1 MLAVIAVFDRKDL
14 KKTFQLKGKAFGQM
28 KTAFADYA
36 EKLKEVTAAV
46 VYVAGR
52 DHAAEPAGWL
62 TVKNVRTTTNGV
74 TLAFETSSRLET
86 AGGAVS
92 DEVYKRARAGGW
104 LNGEGYAPTFV
115 FMDEAEFDALQQ
127 RTALCAKMDMLTEAG
142 DYKAAV
148 MLCAPLKVVKDD
160 PVLWDSTEVLYRLG
174 RACSK
179 MSTTLLIKAN
189 ETKKLDRCRQYRE
202 MCEVFLTRGAEL
214 EPDSARCATALA
226 YRYYSNVHELMRPG
240 ERRDQ
245 DLEQQIEKANEW
257 LSRSLEIYPQSVRN
271 NYRKGKLI
279 IEKQAP
285 YLLFGKR
292 AYGAREAEL
301 LREIR
306 EVGEEHL
313 ATAIELYEALED
325 DEAKARDRR
334 EYAKALFVLGGYYL
348 DDAYLPVHEYY
359 LRRISGRE
367 DMRPVAPI
375 SKLDIKSAVELLEK
389 AFRAETDM
397 PLDKLD
403 TAVLSEKHKEWTRS
417 PVEKLYKLGCAH
429 SAMAFISL
437 AEVNEEELKEHAKA
451 ALKFL
456 QAAKDVA
463 DQSRDRK
470 RNTWHISEKLAWTYI
485 YMGQYDKAARLISR
499 AKAGYIV
506 NTYAI
511 ALLLM
516 GSAQGMKRAE
526 EVLTTAA
533 SDRRNLAA
541 GLSRVLLA
549 YVRSCRGE
557 EYKPLEKTLSAKNKR
572 LAALLGITNEQSV
585 NK

>member
-14 KKTFQLKGKAFGQM
+14 KKTYQLKGKTFAQM
-28 KTAFADYA
+28 KAAFADYA
-36 EKLKEVTAAV
+36 DRLKEVTAAV

-52 DHAAEPAGWL
+52 GHAAEPAGWL
-62 TVKNVRTTTNGV
+62 TVKNIR
-74 TLAFETSSRLET
+74 LAEEGAMLTFDTSARLEV

-92 DEVYKRARAGGW
+92 DEVYKRARMGGW
-104 LNGEGYAPTFV
+104 LTEEGFAPTFV
-115 FMDEAEFDALQQ
+115 LMDDADFDVFQQ
-127 RTALCAKMDMLTEAG
+127 RAVLCAKMDKLTDAG

-160 PVLWDSTEVLYRLG
+160 AVLWDSTEVLYRLG
-174 RACSK
+174 YACSK
-179 MSTTLLIKAN
+179 LATTLLIKAS

-214 EPDSARCATALA
+214 EPDSARCVTALA

-245 DLEQQIEKANEW
+245 DLDEQIEKANEW

-292 AYGAREAEL
+292 AFGAREAEL

-348 DDAYLPVHEYY
+348 DDAYLPVHEYF
-359 LRRISGRE
+359 LRRIVDRG

-375 SKLDIKSAVELLEK
+375 SKLDITSAVELLEK
-389 AFRAETDM
+389 AFHAETDM

-403 TAVLSEKHKEWTRS
+403 VAELTQLHKQWTRS

-429 SAMAFISL
+429 SAAAFVSL
-437 AEVNEEELKEHAKA
+437 AEGDEEKLLEHAKA
-451 ALKFL
+451 ALRLL

-463 DQSRDRK
+463 DKSQDRK

-485 YMGQYDKAARLISR
+485 YLGQYDRAARLISR

-506 NTYAI
+506 NAYAI

-516 GSAQGMKRAE
+516 GTAAALRRAE
-526 EVLTTAA
+526 EVLAPAA
-533 SDRRNLAA
+533 KDRRNLAS
-541 GLSRVLLA
+541 GLTKVLLA
-549 YVRSCRGE
+549 YVKMSRGE
-557 EYKPLEKTLSAKNKR
+557 DFSPLEKTLSAKNKR
-572 LAALLGITNEQSV
+572 LAALLGVVDE
-585 NK
+585 

>member
-1 MLAVIAVFDRKDL
+1 MLAVITVFDRKDL
-14 KKTFQLKGKAFGQM
+14 KKTYQLKGKPFAQT
-28 KTAFADYA
+28 KAAFADWA
-36 EKLKEVTAAV
+36 DRLKEVTAAV

-62 TVKNVRTTTNGV
+62 TVKNIRTTEEGA
-74 TLAFETSSRLET
+74 TLTFDTSARLEVL
-86 AGGAVS
+86 GGAVS
-92 DEVYKRARAGGW
+92 DEMYRRARQGGW
-104 LNGEGYAPTFV
+104 LTDEGYAPAFA
-115 FMDEAEFDALQQ
+115 FMDEADFDVFQQ
-127 RTALCAKMDMLTEAG
+127 RSVLCAKMDHLTDSG

-160 PVLWDSTEVLYRLG
+160 PVLWDSAEVLYRLG
-174 RACSK
+174 YACSK
-179 MSTTLLIKAN
+179 LATTLLIKAG
-189 ETKKLDRCRQYRE
+189 ETKKLDHCRQYRE
-202 MCEVFLTRGAEL
+202 MCEVFFKRGAEL
-214 EPDSARCATALA
+214 EPDSARCTTALA

-245 DLEQQIEKANEW
+245 DLDEQIEKANEW

-292 AYGAREAEL
+292 AFGAREAEL

-313 ATAIELYEALED
+313 ATAIELFEAMED

-348 DDAYLPVHEYY
+348 DDAYLPVHEYFA
-359 LRRISGRE
+359 RRIAGRE
-367 DMRPVAPI
+367 DIKPVAPI
-375 SKLDIKSAVELLEK
+375 SKLDLRSAVELLEK
-389 AFRAETDM
+389 AYKAESDM
-397 PLDKLD
+397 PLDKLNAEAL
-403 TAVLSEKHKEWTRS
+403 TQMHKQWTRS
-417 PVEKLYKLGCAH
+417 PVEKLYKLGCAY
-429 SAMAFISL
+429 SAAAFVALTEGDQETLSQ
-437 AEVNEEELKEHAKA
+437 HAKA
-451 ALKFL
+451 ALGLL

-463 DQSRDRK
+463 DKSQDRK

-499 AKAGYIV
+499 ARAGYIV

-516 GSAQGMKRAE
+516 GTAPGVRRAT
-526 EVLTTAA
+526 EVLAPAA
-533 SDRRNLAA
+533 KDRRNLAA
-541 GLSRVLLA
+541 GLSKVLLA
-549 YVRSCRGE
+549 YGHMRQGSDVP
-557 EYKPLEKTLSAKNKR
+557 PLEKTLSAKNKR
-572 LAALLGITNEQSV
+572 LAALLGIASE
-585 NK
+585 

>member
-14 KKTFQLKGKAFGQM
+14 KKTYTLKGKPFAQMAAAF
-28 KTAFADYA
+28 TDHP
-36 EKLKEVTAAV
+36 ERLKGVTAAV
-46 VYVAGR
+46 VYLAGR
-52 DHAAEPAGWL
+52 GNAEQQAGML
-62 TVKNVRTTTNGV
+62 TVKSCQIRDGEI
-74 TLAFETSSRLET
+74 TLTFAASNRLEISS
-86 AGGAVS
+86 GAVS
-92 DEVYKRARAGGW
+92 DEIYRRARQGGW
-104 LNGEGYAPTFV
+104 LSDEGYAPL
-115 FMDEAEFDALQQ
+115 FMFMENADFDTLQQ
-127 RTALCAKMDMLTEAG
+127 RTKLCAQMDAAVAAG

-179 MSTTLLIKAN
+179 LATTLLIKAG
-189 ETKKLDRCRQYRE
+189 ETKKLDLARQYRE
-202 MCEVFLTRGAEL
+202 MCEVFLKRGAEL
-214 EPDSARCATALA
+214 EPDSARCTTALA

-245 DLEQQIEKANEW
+245 DLEAEIEKANEW
-257 LSRSLEIYPQSVRN
+257 LSRALEIYPQSVRN
-271 NYRKGKLI
+271 QYRKGKLI

-292 AYGAREAEL
+292 AFGTREAEL

-313 ATAIELYEALED
+313 ATAISLYEALED
-325 DEAKARDRR
+325 DAARARDRR

-348 DDAYLPVHEYY
+348 DDAYLPVHEYF
-359 LRRISGRE
+359 LRRIAGLEE
-367 DMRPVAPI
+367 DMRPIAPI
-375 SKLDIKSAVELLEK
+375 SKLDLTSAVELLEK
-389 AFRAETDM
+389 AFHAETDM
-397 PLDKLD
+397 RLNSLDK
-403 TAVLSEKHKEWTRS
+403 AVLTEKHKEWTRS

-429 SAMAFISL
+429 SAMAFVSL
-437 AEVNEEELKEHAKA
+437 AEGGTDQLKQHAGA
-451 ALKFL
+451 ALKYL

-485 YMGQYDKAARLISR
+485 CLGQYDRAARLLSR

-511 ALLLM
+511 ALLLT
-516 GSAQGMKRAE
+516 GTAQSVKRAE
-526 EVLTTAA
+526 EALSAA
-533 SDRRNLAA
+533 ARDRRNLAS
-541 GLSRVLLA
+541 GLSKVMLA
-549 YVRSCRGE
+549 YVRARRGE
-557 EYKPLEKTLSAKNKR
+557 EYQPAEKTLSAKNKR
-572 LAALLGITNEQSV
+572 LAALLGVAGE
-585 NK
+585 